1 MPAPSRP
8 TPSSIRLATNAGVW
22 AERAAQSPQ
31 QTAPAAS
38 KVPAPSRCNPGAHAA
53 RQKHRQPVTARADPA
68 CCQRFSSQRL
78 VLFEQ
83 ITRIGETRRQ
93 AEPRPVVV
101 VSFFFAPCQRSVEG
115 AGGESSPR
123 SGAGPPPA
131 GSPILG

>member
-1 MPAPSRP
+1 MRGYGQSVLRRVL
-8 TPSSIRLATNAGVW
+8 SSQLSPLRRYQRLHG
-22 AERAAQSPQ
+22 
-31 QTAPAAS
+31 
-38 KVPAPSRCNPGAHAA
+38 CNPGAHAA

-101 VSFFFAPCQRSVEG
+101 VSFFLRRASARLRERG
-115 AGGESSPR
+115 
-123 SGAGPPPA
+123 
-131 GSPILG
+131 